1 MSPVRW
7 LMLAT
12 LIWGLTFTLIHQAL
26 KTVDPVLFIAL
37 RFGLAVPLSWL
48 LFRRRMELGNA
59 LQFRRG
65 LMLGV
70 VLFLGYLLQ
79 TLGLVHT
86 SASRSGVFTSLA
98 VVFVPLLLALGNRRW
113 PRGGVLLAVG
123 MAMGGIVLM
132 NGTGSDTGAATLGG
146 DLLTIGCALAFAVQI
161 LLMDRVP
168 TAGYT
173 WTLTFWQVA
182 TVAVLAFACLP
193 LRGPLELVWT
203 PGLVVALLFCGLL
216 ATVIALALQI
226 RYQREISPEKAAV
239 IYTLEPVFAG
249 GFAFVIAGDRLGGNE
264 LLGGLLIVLGLWAV
278 ELDRAR
284 LRAWRAWLFG

>member
-1 MSPVRW
+1 W
-7 LMLAT
+7 
-12 LIWGLTFTLIHQAL
+12 
-26 KTVDPVLFIAL
+26 VLF
-37 RFGLAVPLSWL
+37 RN
-48 LFRRRMELGNA
+48 RMELGNL

-65 LMLGV
+65 VLLGT

-86 SASRSGVFTSLA
+86 TASRSGVFTSLA
-98 VVFVPLLLALGNRRW
+98 VVFVPLLLALGKQRR

-123 MAMGGIVLM
+123 LAMCGIVLM
-132 NGTGSDTGAATLGG
+132 NGAGGDTGAATLTG
-146 DLLTIGCALAFAVQI
+146 DLMTIGCALAFAVQI

-168 TAGYT
+168 TAGHT

-182 TVAVLAFACLP
+182 TVAVLAAACLP
-193 LRGPLELVWT
+193 FRGPLALVWT

-226 RYQREISPEKAAV
+226 RYQREIAPEKAAV

-249 GFAFVIAGDRLGGNE
+249 GFAFVIAGDRLGGHE
-264 LLGGLLIVLGLWAV
+264 LLGGLLLVLGLWAV